1 MKKEEH
7 MIRHQTLAV
16 FGFVVLGSFV
26 SMRVSAQDSPV
37 DRALSAARQVDGTSN
52 VSIEIL
58 ENDQSGEYDCHGRNA
73 RVMGNGNNVSF
84 RNCCTVSVPENE
96 HTVNVYDARLIKVYG
111 SSNTFYWAGDKKPE
125 TTILGSHNQIRQITE
140 RRQPQEGGGSPAR
153 DIKTGP
159 PIVIDQVTQRS
170 YDMDCDGRDVNIK
183 IAGVSVVLHGDCGTI
198 LIEGAANRVT
208 FDRAQRLQVT
218 GTDNTV
224 RWLQR
229 PTTVSNSGLYN
240 SLGAQSK

>member
-7 MIRHQTLAV
+7 MMRHQTLAI

-26 SMRVSAQDSPV
+26 SMRVSAQDSPI
-37 DRALSAARQVDGTSN
+37 DRALSAARQADGTPN

-73 RVMGNGNNVSF
+73 RVMGNDNNVSF
-84 RNCCTVSVPENE
+84 RNCGIVSVPANQN
-96 HTVNVYDARLIKVYG
+96 TVHVYNARSIKVYG
-111 SSNTFYWAGDKKPE
+111 SSNTIYWAGDKKPE
-125 TTILGSHNQIRQITE
+125 TTIFGSHNQINQITE
-140 RRQPQEGGGSPAR
+140 RDEPQEGGGSAAHVE
-153 DIKTGP
+153 TGP

-170 YDMDCDGRDVNIK
+170 YEMDCDGRDVDIK

-198 LIEGAANRVT
+198 LVQGAANRVT
-208 FDRAQRLQVT
+208 FDRAQRLEVQGT
-218 GTDNTV
+218 GNTV

-229 PTTVSNSGLYN
+229 PTKVSNSGLEN
-240 SLGAQSK
+240 SLGPQSN